1 MNKTYIRLL
10 TALLASLGFCSSCK
24 DPDERNDI
32 RPLYGTQATQY
43 DASIATH
50 ADELT

>member
-10 TALLASLGFCSSCK
+10 TALLAALGFCSSCK
-24 DPDERNDI
+24 DPDERDDI
-32 RPLYGTQATQY
+32 RPLYGAPTTQY